1 VDAGKFIPI
10 AFGLQMRW
18 FPQPLPKPV
27 GESKAAAEKT
37 EDVDELDWVDGLA
50 TMAGAGDPT
59 VKSGIAVHMYT
70 CNKSMVDTALF
81 NSDGDFL
88 IVPQEGTLHIQ
99 TEMGFLDVEPK
110 EIVVIQRGIR
120 FRVGVDGPSR
130 GYVLEIF
137 GGHFQLP
144 DLGPI
149 GSNGLA
155 NARDF
160 LYPVASYE
168 DRDVD
173 YVILNKYGGHL
184 WSSISHHS
192 PFDVVAWHGNYAP
205 YKYDL
210 SKFNTMNSVSYDH
223 PDPSIYTVLTAPT
236 DTPGVALCDF
246 VIFPPRWM
254 VMDRSF
260 RPPYYHRNLMSEFM
274 GMVWGKYDA
283 KVGFQPGGAS
293 LHSCMTPHGPDADT
307 FVKASTKELVPEYF
321 GSGLAF
327 MFESTLMFK
336 LTDWALH
343 AAHRDVEY
351 QKCWQT
357 LPRVFNP
364 AVRDVKALT
373 ITHHPIKGATE
384 GTAHGPRTGTGESV
398 LLHSAHHADTT
409 SGVKRKRPADE

>member
-1 VDAGKFIPI
+1 MRMPHDHGLSALMFMARWLCSWLYRIRPAAMHERMVPVAHTTLTSSFDKLAADPNQVCNTPKQLWKLVNSSPLR
-10 AFGLQMRW
+10 FGLQMRW

-283 KVGFQPGGAS
+283 KVGFSQ
-293 LHSCMTPHGPDADT
+293 
-307 FVKASTKELVPEYF
+307 EVP
-321 GSGLAF
+321 
-327 MFESTLMFK
+327 
-336 LTDWALH
+336 
-343 AAHRDVEY
+343 R
-351 QKCWQT
+351 CI
-357 LPRVFNP
+357 P
-364 AVRDVKALT
+364 A
-373 ITHHPIKGATE
+373 
-384 GTAHGPRTGTGESV
+384 
-398 LLHSAHHADTT
+398 
-409 SGVKRKRPADE
+409 